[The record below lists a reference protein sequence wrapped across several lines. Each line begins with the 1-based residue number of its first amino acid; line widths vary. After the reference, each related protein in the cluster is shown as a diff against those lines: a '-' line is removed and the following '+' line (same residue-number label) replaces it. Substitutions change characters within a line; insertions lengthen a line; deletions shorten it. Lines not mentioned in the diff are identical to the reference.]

1 MNNINAADTVTIK
14 VSITAGINVNT
25 AITGSTPSSLVA
37 SWPIADIAIESV
49 APTHAAVPRA
59 TEFKA

>member
-25 AITGSTPSSLVA
+25 ATTGADACTLVA
-37 SWPIADIAIESV
+37 SWPIADTGTINRGAI
-49 APTHAAVPRA
+49 
-59 TEFKA
+59 FKA